1 MVSEIELETDAE
13 TVLDISATSSTIIST
28 DISAPIVAEI
38 SLVTDSVPDCDIPT
52 ATFFVNA
59 PVPEATKLH
68 FPIAGPAK
76 LWLMM
81 IDAVRSI
88 ASSRVMHVLGESNE
102 F

>member
-13 TVLDISATSSTIIST
+13 TVDDISATSSNIILT

-38 SLVTDSVPDCDIPT
+38 SLVTDSVPDCDMPT
-52 ATFFVNA
+52 ATCFVNA
-59 PVPEATKLH
+59 PEPEATKLH

-81 IDAVRSI
+81 IDAVRSYV
-88 ASSRVMHVLGESNE
+88 SSRVMHVLGESNE
-102 F
+102 V

>member
-13 TVLDISATSSTIIST
+13 TDTDISATSSNIIFS
-28 DISAPIVAEI
+28 DISAPIVADI
-38 SLVTDSVPDCDIPT
+38 SLVTDSVPDCDTPT

-59 PVPEATKLH
+59 PEPEATKLH

-81 IDAVRSI
+81 IDAVRSYV
-88 ASSRVMHVLGESNE
+88 SSRVMHVLGESNE
-102 F
+102 V